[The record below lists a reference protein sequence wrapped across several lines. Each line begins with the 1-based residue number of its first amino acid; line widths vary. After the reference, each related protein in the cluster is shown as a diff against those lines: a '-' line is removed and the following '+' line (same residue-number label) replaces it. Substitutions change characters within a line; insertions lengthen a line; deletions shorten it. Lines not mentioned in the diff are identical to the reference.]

1 MSSMGIL
8 NVEETIR
15 FFKSY
20 GYRVDEDSVKE
31 WVKENNMKV
40 SKSCKKCQVVEED
53 IYRYNDWLMA
63 KGTPYEEG
71 IDDKTK
77 IARLEEEVAMLK
89 KEVEQ
94 LKNEK
99 SILEDQLGNTAQIWE

>member
-53 IYRYNDWLMA
+53 I
-63 KGTPYEEG
+63 
-71 IDDKTK
+71 
-77 IARLEEEVAMLK
+77 
-89 KEVEQ
+89 
-94 LKNEK
+94 
-99 SILEDQLGNTAQIWE
+99 

>member
-1 MSSMGIL
+1 
-8 NVEETIR
+8 
-15 FFKSY
+15 
-20 GYRVDEDSVKE
+20 
-31 WVKENNMKV
+31 
-40 SKSCKKCQVVEED
+40 
-53 IYRYNDWLMA
+53 MA